1 MRVLFGVGLTHASDF
16 GVGTGLTLL
25 TVREMGMGNPL
36 KGNGDRFKD
45 RRALGWDAGYVD
57 GSGDITQD
65 YIKILNLISFF
76 CIISKLNMWRNKKLH
91 VYVWIYLSTNF

>member
-1 MRVLFGVGLTHASDF
+1 MRMLFGVGLTHASDF

-45 RRALGWDAGYVD
+45 RRALG
-57 GSGDITQD
+57 
-65 YIKILNLISFF
+65 
-76 CIISKLNMWRNKKLH
+76 
-91 VYVWIYLSTNF
+91 